1 MRNNPFV
8 CRLAALSAVLVVA
21 GCADSPPA
29 TPAERVAKR
38 AADSVWL
45 NQWLQQSGGRVS
57 GTASSEMFA
66 RLANGSLPGH
76 PQPTMSATPA
86 EHLRRGAGASAATGG
101 APRPWQVVR
110 VDTTGAETPDGLLDQ
125 MMDRLPP
132 SRRIPASW
140 GPLTSVV
147 PDPRTPEHAWL
158 TFTDA
163 KGRIRIV
170 RLAPG
175 TAWVAPAGD
184 SARHTW
190 RPLRYHLIDRD
201 SGR

>member
-1 MRNNPFV
+1 MRTN
-8 CRLAALSAVLVVA
+8 RLGRRIAGLSAMLMLA
-21 GCADSPPA
+21 SCADGPPA
-29 TPAERVAKR
+29 SPAETVAKR

-45 NQWLQQSGGRVS
+45 NQWLRQSGGS
-57 GTASSEMFA
+57 ASNTGSSEMFA
-66 RLANGSLPGH
+66 RLADGSLTGH
-76 PQPTMSATPA
+76 AQPTMSAAPTRQHFTGP
-86 EHLRRGAGASAATGG
+86 GAHAVTGG
-101 APRPWQVVR
+101 PPRPWQVVR
-110 VDTTGAETPDGLLDQ
+110 VDTTGAETPEGLLDQ

-132 SRRIPASW
+132 SRRVPASW

-158 TFTDA
+158 TFTDG
-163 KGRIRIV
+163 KGRIRVV
-170 RLAPG
+170 RLAPA